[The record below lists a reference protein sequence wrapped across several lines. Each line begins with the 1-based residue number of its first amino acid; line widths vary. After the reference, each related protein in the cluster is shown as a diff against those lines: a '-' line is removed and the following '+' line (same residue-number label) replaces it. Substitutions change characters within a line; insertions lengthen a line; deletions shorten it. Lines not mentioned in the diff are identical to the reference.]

1 VAGRAAEEIVFGD
14 LSTGAGNDLERATD
28 IARRMVAEL
37 GMSEKV
43 GPVTFIRRPTTYL
56 QVQEQMMLGGRNE
69 YSEATAQAI
78 DGEVRQLLVSA
89 YDRARTILTQDRSI
103 LDELARRLLEKEVV
117 DREELRELIGLPPE
131 QPSDQSR
138 PEIGHAPAEAA
149 D

>member
-1 VAGRAAEEIVFGD
+1 
-14 LSTGAGNDLERATD
+14 
-28 IARRMVAEL
+28 
-37 GMSEKV
+37 
-43 GPVTFIRRPTTYL
+43 
-56 QVQEQMMLGGRNE
+56 MMLGGRNE

-89 YDRARTILTQDRSI
+89 YDRARTILAKDRSI

-117 DREELRELIGLPPE
+117 DREELRELIGLPAE